1 MRQRSI
7 PLLLPTL
14 LVLGLLGAWAGTS
27 AGQLPPPPTVSLPT
41 VTVPSVTLPPAPPPP
56 SLPTV
61 TTPTPAPPTLPV
73 EPPTPPVEAS
83 APAPATPITPQP
95 PPAATPASAQA
106 GSTPSGR
113 NSFGASSR
121 VVSITNSPFSPS
133 RLRPRRPD
141 LRRARVLHWAATHEV
156 TRAPRSTRVQAS
168 PRLPVEREAPRGRLG
183 TTLGTLR
190 SAADAVP
197 PALFVLALLAVV
209 LLFVA
214 AMPQPLRASWAGA
227 ALVHHRGTIAIAGV
241 GVLAAAILSAGLLL

>member
-1 MRQRSI
+1 MRQRLV

-27 AGQLPPPPTVSLPT
+27 TGQLPPPPTVSLPT
-41 VTVPSVTLPPAPPPP
+41 VTVPSTPLPPAPPPP
-56 SLPTV
+56 SLPTL
-61 TTPTPAPPTLPV
+61 TTPPTPAPVTLPAG
-73 EPPTPPVEAS
+73 PPAEVPST
-83 APAPATPITPQP
+83 PAPSTPNVPQP
-95 PPAATPASAQA
+95 QPAAAPASAQA
-106 GSTPSGR
+106 GSTSSAR
-113 NSFGASSR
+113 NVGASSR
-121 VVSITNSPFSPS
+121 VVSITNSQFSPS
-133 RLRPRRPD
+133 RLRPRRRDERVTPAA
-141 LRRARVLHWAATHEV
+141 LRATNGTEAA
-156 TRAPRSTRVQAS
+156 APRSTGVQAS
-168 PRLPVEREAPRGRLG
+168 PRRPVEHESRGGRLD

>member
-27 AGQLPPPPTVSLPT
+27 AGQLPPPPAVSLPT
-41 VTVPSVTLPPAPPPP
+41 VTVPSVPLPPAPPPP

-61 TTPTPAPPTLPV
+61 TAPTPAPPTLPV
-73 EPPTPPVEAS
+73 EPPTPPVAAS
-83 APAPATPITPQP
+83 TTPSTPITPQ

-106 GSTPSGR
+106 GSTSSER
-113 NSFGASSR
+113 NFGASSR
-121 VVSITNSPFSPS
+121 VVSITNSRFSPS

-141 LRRARVLHWAATHEV
+141 EGETAAPLRATNRTEAS
-156 TRAPRSTRVQAS
+156 APRSTGVQAS
-168 PRLPVEREAPRGRLG
+168 PRRPVEHEPSGGGLG

-214 AMPQPLRASWAGA
+214 AMPQPLRASWTGA